1 MASRHPHGPARP
13 VRWTRQSAATGA
25 GAVSAPAS
33 AEPAHPPAPRSRR
46 CPQARR
52 RSQLVAPRRSCQS
65 CAAAGACAWSAARRR
80 PLRASQNQPARPSAS
95 HRRMLREERLHP
107 CGRATTTTR
116 STRFRRTRRRLART
130 RPVGRGELVPVAD
143 RAVRSRTGRAIP
155 SRPAHWRCRIQG
167 QGGRSGCPP
176 SRAHAPAGLHR
187 PMQKL
192 NRPRSAPG
200 GRYRRVPAPTNA
212 PPCGVPD
219 PSRRRARA
227 SRHAD
232 DRPGLWAFRLE
243 STMDGFSHRF
253 HGHSHCLSGAALER
267 ATPQVAWLRRVYQA
281 GGEVQGQAKNGVRI
295 ATGSPGAR
303 HPEGRR
309 TRA

>member
-1 MASRHPHGPARP
+1 
-13 VRWTRQSAATGA
+13 
-25 GAVSAPAS
+25 
-33 AEPAHPPAPRSRR
+33 
-46 CPQARR
+46 
-52 RSQLVAPRRSCQS
+52 
-65 CAAAGACAWSAARRR
+65 
-80 PLRASQNQPARPSAS
+80 
-95 HRRMLREERLHP
+95 MLREGRLHP
-107 CGRATTTTR
+107 CGRAASPAR
-116 STRFRRTRRRLART
+116 STRMSRARRRAART
-130 RPVGRGELVPVAD
+130 RLLGRGGPVPFAD
-143 RAVRSRTGRAIP
+143 PSVRSRTGRADHC
-155 SRPAHWRCRIQG
+155 RPAHRHCRVQG

-176 SRAHAPAGLHR
+176 SRAHARAGLLR
-187 PMQKL
+187 PVQKPTC
-192 NRPRSAPG
+192 PRSAPG
-200 GRYRRVPAPTNA
+200 CRRCPAPSPTNA

-281 GGEVQGQAKNGVRI
+281 GGEVQGQAKNGATI
-295 ATGSPGAR
+295 AAGSPGAR
-303 HPEGRR
+303 HLEGRR

>member
-1 MASRHPHGPARP
+1 MRP
-13 VRWTRQSAATGA
+13 
-25 GAVSAPAS
+25 
-33 AEPAHPPAPRSRR
+33 
-46 CPQARR
+46 
-52 RSQLVAPRRSCQS
+52 
-65 CAAAGACAWSAARRR
+65 SAARRR
-80 PLRASQNQPARPSAS
+80 
-95 HRRMLREERLHP
+95 MLREGRLHS
-107 CGRATTTTR
+107 CGRATSTAR
-116 STRFRRTRRRLART
+116 SARMPRAQRRAARA
-130 RPVGRGELVPVAD
+130 RPVVRGGSVPVAD
-143 RAVRSRTGRAIP
+143 PAVRSRIGPADP
-155 SRPAHWRCRIQG
+155 YRPAHRRCRVQG
-167 QGGRSGCPP
+167 HGGRSGCPP
-176 SRAHAPAGLHR
+176 SRAHARAGFRR
-187 PMQKL
+187 PVQQL

-200 GRYRRVPAPTNA
+200 CRRCRAPAPTNA

-281 GGEVQGQAKNGVRI
+281 GGEVQGQAKNRATI
-295 ATGSPGAR
+295 AAGSPGAR
-303 HPEGRR
+303 HREGRR